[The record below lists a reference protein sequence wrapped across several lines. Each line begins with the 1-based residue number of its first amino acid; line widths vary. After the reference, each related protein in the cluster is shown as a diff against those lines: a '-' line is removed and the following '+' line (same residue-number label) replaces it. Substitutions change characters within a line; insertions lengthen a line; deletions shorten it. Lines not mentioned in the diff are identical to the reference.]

1 MSASVSVHE
10 RSVWIVEYLRQAE
23 EREQCTIRAIWEAA
37 RLPKGEGGSGGID
50 DSASLPTYHRT
61 IAKLLREGQVEED
74 ETTVDGSAVFKAAEQ
89 LSPLN
94 TYTLT
99 DLNQALWEM
108 SAPEALALYLEA
120 VDYYEDRSEEV
131 LGKAA
136 VKLMDEDPREL
147 VLSML
152 RDLVTEIEEDR
163 DILMDPKAA
172 EPVHQKVLEGR
183 LEGLRRFLY
192 SEIGIS
198 ATVWDLPTDEEVG
211 RGERVQPLDWDTVKN
226 AVAERIFGDAFIQE
240 VTPDQ
245 SNESHSRIVVAGT
258 DGSSHAGYVR
268 GVPAPQYVEE
278 EGRLILTFN
287 NSVAYVEMPEDFP
300 YRVASPYHGVPMT
313 RAALE
318 DPHNR
323 GMIVSRPWFPDLT
336 DSEFEHMQ
344 KAALDVVQFRVDERL
359 INGVARAY
367 GTAAASGDSG
377 LLPKP
382 NVLIRDGT
390 VTPQERE
397 FQHYT
402 TQNAYGDIVREG
414 IALSYSILRSVRDSQ
429 SRIYAGAVKSTQLRT
444 FSRIINWYIKKY
456 IDQGWDLS
464 RVSHVTDNV
473 AVTKLLG
480 MTPTTTSKTYY
491 RTCIIVR
498 PFWAL
503 DTNFRQRR
511 INDTPE
517 DWLKEFIRRRDAQER
532 DWNEHGGEHPPH
544 LLGVDVEDDPFVR
557 MCQETDYASF
567 YFGHSTDGRPELI
580 LPRFEFMDALRRLSL
595 QKRVQRVI
603 QTANSIIAGVHD
615 TKWSLDREHNFMS
628 NRKMP
633 RMIPYVLYEAHE
645 KCKTLGHKLELELR
659 QAITMRLSQL
669 KRLRGLPI
677 PKVLVEPMP
686 VKEYLSSLQKKLL
699 GQGSEE
705 SSDREE

>member
-10 RSVWIVEYLRQAE
+10 RSVWIVEYMRRAE
-23 EREQCTIRAIWEAA
+23 GRKQRTIRAIWEAA
-37 RLPKGEGGSGGID
+37 RLPKDEDGSSGIND
-50 DSASLPTYHRT
+50 VASLPTYHRT
-61 IAKLLREGQVEED
+61 IAKLLREGQLEED
-74 ETTVDGSAVFKAAEQ
+74 GTTGDGSAVFKATDQ

-136 VKLMDEDPREL
+136 TKLMDEDPREL

-172 EPVHQKVLEGR
+172 EPVHRKVLERR
-183 LEGLRRFLY
+183 LEALRRFLY

-198 ATVWDLPTDEEVG
+198 ATVWNLPTDEEVG
-211 RGERVQPLDWDTVKN
+211 RGERIHPSDWDTVKN
-226 AVAERIFGDAFIQE
+226 AVAERIFGVAFIQE
-240 VTPDQ
+240 VTPER
-245 SNESHSRIVVAGT
+245 SNESHPRIVVAGT

-287 NSVAYVEMPEDFP
+287 NSVAYVEMPKDYP

-344 KAALDVVQFRVDERL
+344 KAALDVVQFRVDDRL
-359 INGVARAY
+359 INGIARAY

-402 TQNAYGDIVREG
+402 KQNAYGDIVREG

-444 FSRIINWYIKKY
+444 FSRIINWYIKKH

-480 MTPTTTSKTYY
+480 MAPTTTSKAYY

-580 LPRFEFMDALRRLSL
+580 LPRFEFMDALRRLPL
-595 QKRVQRVI
+595 QKREQRVSR
-603 QTANSIIAGVHD
+603 TADSIIAGVHD

-633 RMIPYVLYEAHE
+633 RMVPYVLYEAHE

-699 GQGSEE
+699 GRGSGEF
-705 SSDREE
+705 SDREE